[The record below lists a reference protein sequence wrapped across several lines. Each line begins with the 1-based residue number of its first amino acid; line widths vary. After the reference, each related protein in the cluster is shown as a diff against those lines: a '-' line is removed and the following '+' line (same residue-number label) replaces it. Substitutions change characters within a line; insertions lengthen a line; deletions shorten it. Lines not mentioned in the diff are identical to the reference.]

1 MRAQLETGID
11 AVVKI
16 VSRQHPGDKFPAERE
31 IKLLRMFRDV
41 GAQHICCIKD
51 VVMTPTCSAMVLEC
65 MELGTLRDLLDTSP
79 PDHTVRDPTVAGGVT
94 RMRLRPLLHM
104 CADVLAGLNV
114 MHTHGVCHGDINPS
128 NIGAN
133 VMKTLG
139 RVGYKILDLGIAVT
153 QVAKTSTAPGFPP
166 PPPDAGAPQTT
177 PPAASPCSNMMTELK
192 NLRGTRLFMSP
203 EQLDPQKMVS
213 IILHW

>member
-51 VVMTPTCSAMVLEC
+51 VRMTPTCSAMVVEC
-65 MELGTLRDLLDTSP
+65 MELGTVRDLLDTSP
-79 PDHTVRDPTVAGGVT
+79 AEHTVRDPTVAGGVT

-104 CADVLAGLNV
+104 CADVLAGLNA
-114 MHTHGVCHGDINPS
+114 MHTHGLCHGDINPS
-128 NIGAN
+128 NIGAT
-133 VMKTLG
+133 VIKTLG
-139 RVGYKILDLGIAVT
+139 RVGYKILDLGVAVLPPLP
-153 QVAKTSTAPGFPP
+153 PGV
-166 PPPDAGAPQTT
+166 GAPQRT
-177 PPAASPCSNMMTELK
+177 PPAASSCSNTTTALK
-192 NLRGTRLFMSP
+192 NLRGSRLFMSP
-203 EQLDPQKMVS
+203 EQLDPQTMVS
-213 IILHW
+213 ITLHW